1 MAPSKY
7 KHLTSTGS
15 IAPAGQD
22 LAGAMLWTS
31 RRLLIHRCEEQC
43 DGAIFGVV
51 NTQQE

>member
-7 KHLTSTGS
+7 KHLTSKGS
-15 IAPAGQD
+15 IAPVGQD

-31 RRLLIHRCEEQC
+31 RHLSVLRREEQR

-51 NTQQE
+51 NT